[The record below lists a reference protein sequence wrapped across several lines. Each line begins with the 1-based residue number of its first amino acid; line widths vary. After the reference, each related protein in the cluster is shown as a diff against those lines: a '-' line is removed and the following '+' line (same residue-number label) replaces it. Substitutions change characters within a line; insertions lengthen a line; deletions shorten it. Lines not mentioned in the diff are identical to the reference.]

1 MIWTTQ
7 TSGNLTVEYNFGEGV
22 WAMQKNVLRVSVAG
36 ASESVQVTL
45 ELDELITYQT
55 DNGGRVL
62 IDLSDYLRT
71 IEQGESVTIA
81 VSYNSDVVTIS
92 ADIVGLIDPLEMIIP
107 PATRYE
113 MVGGVL
119 IAPPH
124 KWLKPLFGLSDSVEF
139 YIKSQAQSA
148 EFRYS
153 RGALVNVI
161 DPIAA
166 GLNELKIPADASG
179 MNLRCVIDYVARV
192 QRYTR
197 SALLCGRTYAAVE
210 WISRAGMKK
219 RHTLEV
225 TRVTYSTNGATEF
238 QSALGFDVT
247 KGQAVGFTLRLQ
259 GLTRYDYWYY
269 SDIITSNDVRVAL
282 VEADAD
288 FGDETRVQV
297 VASKAVVPDS
307 AGAYDLEI
315 EVKYKRYDEF

>member
-1 MIWTTQ
+1 MIWNEQ
-7 TSGNLTVEYNFGEGV
+7 SSGNLSVEYNFGDGV
-22 WAMQKNVLRVSVAG
+22 WTMQKNVLRVSVAG
-36 ASESVQVTL
+36 TSASVRVSVEIDDADYV
-45 ELDELITYQT
+45 EYVT
-55 DNGGRVL
+55 DNSGHVL
-62 IDLSDYLRT
+62 VDLSDVVRSKT
-71 IEQGESVTIA
+71 QGE
-81 VSYNSDVVTIS
+81 TIS
-92 ADIVGLIDPLEMIIP
+92 VLIEYLSDSVGISANVLGLINPSEMIIP
-107 PATRYE
+107 QSTSSTELSEVA
-113 MVGGVL
+113 V

-124 KWLKPLFGLSDSVEF
+124 KWLQSLFGLSDSVEF
-139 YIKSQAQSA
+139 YIAPQAQSV

-153 RGALVNVI
+153 RGALFNVI
-161 DPIAA
+161 EPLSE
-166 GLNELKIPADASG
+166 GLQVLQIPTDAIG
-179 MNLRCVIDYVARV
+179 MSLRDLGQV

-225 TRVTYSTNGATEF
+225 VRVTYNADGVTEF

-269 SDIITSNDVRVAL
+269 SDIITSNDVRVA
-282 VEADAD
+282 VAEIDAD

-297 VASKAVVPDS
+297 VTSKAVVPDS
-307 AGAYDLEI
+307 AGVYDLEI